1 MREKIFK
8 KPPVLLRV
16 GKNKSDFIPAE
27 AVSPADIVFFGRSGA
42 TLKIGDYE
50 LSPVSGDIVVVSRQV
65 SYSADVKDLPAGGA
79 IFVTIDGAEIYGD
92 YRFTGESGFR
102 IVSSGIYRGILE
114 AAFRQLWREQDDLY
128 PESNFV
134 SDNLLNIILALTTRL
149 MPFEIRPRKSSEV
162 VGRAKEYFDENFLND
177 ETLSDACKKLNLD
190 RYYLSHVFRRQ
201 TGMPPK
207 KYLIEKRLEYAEQ
220 LLRMT
225 DDDIIVIAKRCG
237 YDDPAYFCRL
247 FKQTRGRTALE
258 YRANYK
264 KKKAEEEKQKK

>member
-50 LSPVSGDIVVVSRQV
+50 LSPVSGDIVVVSRQAA
-65 SYSADVKDLPAGGA
+65 YSADVKDLPAGGA

>member
-16 GKNKSDFIPAE
+16 GKNKTDYIPAE
-27 AVSPADIVFFGRSGA
+27 AVCPADIVFFGRSGA
-42 TLKIGDYE
+42 TIKIGDCL
-50 LSPVSGDIVVVSRQV
+50 LSPVSGDIAVISRKTE
-65 SYSADVKDLPAGGA
+65 YSADVSGLPVGGA

-92 YRFTGESGFR
+92 YLFTGESGFR
-102 IVSSGIYRGILE
+102 LVASGVYRGILE
-114 AAFRQLWREQDDLY
+114 ASFRQLWREQDDEY
-128 PESNFV
+128 PETDVV
-134 SDNLLNIILALTTRL
+134 SDNLLNVILALTARL

-162 VGRAKEYFDENFLND
+162 FRRAKEYFDENFLSD
-177 ETLSDACKKLNLD
+177 ETLLDACKRLNLD
-190 RYYLSHVFRRQ
+190 RYYLTHIFRKQ

-225 DDDIIVIAKRCG
+225 DDDIIVIARRCG
-237 YDDPAYFCRL
+237 YADPAYFCRL
-247 FKQTRGRTALE
+247 FKQTRGKTALE